1 MNDALSSLRMIMRG
15 NNNPFNFISDEE
27 LEYLSEYFEQKYL
40 PTGKYLWD
48 EEVLSDY
55 LAFIISGEVE
65 LKKETEFKG
74 GKIVLG
80 VYKQGA
86 LLMLDLSMQ
95 KVFAEVHKDVTLLII
110 TQESL
115 DRLIE
120 DNPKLGAN
128 LLKGMMMKIS
138 RRLERCYDRIAVFF

>member
-1 MNDALSSLRMIMRG
+1 MNDVLNSLRIIMRG
-15 NNNPFNFISDEE
+15 KNNPFNFLSDEE
-27 LEYLSEYFEQKYL
+27 LEYLSEFFEQNNL

-55 LAFIISGEVE
+55 LAFIVSGEVE

-95 KVFAEVHKDVTLLII
+95 KVFAEVHKDVSLLII

-120 DNPKLGAN
+120 ADSKLGAK
-128 LLKGMMMKIS
+128 LLKGMLMKIS

>member
-1 MNDALSSLRMIMRG
+1 MNYVLNDLNIVMRG
-15 NNNPFNFISDEE
+15 ENNPFNFISDEE
-27 LEYLSEYFEQKYL
+27 LEYLSEFFVQRNL
-40 PTGKYLWD
+40 QTGKHLWD
-48 EEVLSDY
+48 EEILSDY

-95 KVFAEVHKDVTLLII
+95 KVFAEAHKDVSLLII

-120 DNPKLGAN
+120 TNPKLGAK
-128 LLKGMMMKIS
+128 LLKGMLMKIS